1 MGRVVD
7 GVLTTSRPY
16 DRVVFPS
23 KAAARH
29 FLLSARQA
37 RPHAEDLLP
46 AARAQQAVQ
55 TAGRIALY
63 VSRGV
68 EPQTGALIDW
78 LLASDHEVLLPIL
91 YADNDLG
98 WGVAPGAADLV
109 PGRLGLS
116 EPPVDLGPDAI
127 ATADLVICPAVG
139 VARNGVRLGR
149 GGGSYDRAL
158 ARVRP
163 GTPIWAAVY
172 DSEIVEAL
180 PANDHDHP
188 VHAALTPNR
197 LIVLRRSP
205 DE

>member
-1 MGRVVD
+1 M
-7 GVLTTSRPY
+7 
-16 DRVVFPS
+16 VFQS
-23 KAAARH
+23 KAAARQY
-29 FLLSARQA
+29 LLSARRA
-37 RPHAEDLLP
+37 RSHAEDLL
-46 AARAQQAVQ
+46 RSAQQVVSDAHRV
-55 TAGRIALY
+55 ALY
-63 VSRGV
+63 VSRGP

-78 LLASDHEVLLPIL
+78 LLAAGHEVLLPIL

-116 EPPVDLGPDAI
+116 EPPVDLGSDAI
-127 ATADLVICPAVG
+127 ATADLVICPALA
-139 VARNGVRLGR
+139 VARDGVRLGR

-180 PANDHDHP
+180 PADAHDHL
-188 VHAALTPNR
+188 VDAALTPNH
-197 LIVLRRSP
+197 LIALRRP
-205 DE
+205 VDD

>member
-1 MGRVVD
+1 
-7 GVLTTSRPY
+7 
-16 DRVVFPS
+16 VFPS
-23 KAAARH
+23 KAAARQY
-29 FLLSARQA
+29 LLGSRRA
-37 RPHAEDLLP
+37 RPHSGDLL
-46 AARAQQAVQ
+46 ATARAQPEVLAARRV
-55 TAGRIALY
+55 ALY
-63 VSRGV
+63 VSMGA

-78 LLASDHEVLLPIL
+78 LLATGRDVLLPIL

-127 ATADLVICPAVG
+127 ATADLVICPAVA
-139 VARNGVRLGR
+139 VARDGVRLGR

-172 DSEIVEAL
+172 EAEIVEAL
-180 PANDHDHP
+180 PSDDHDQL

-197 LIVLRRSP
+197 LIPLGKSL
-205 DE
+205 DD